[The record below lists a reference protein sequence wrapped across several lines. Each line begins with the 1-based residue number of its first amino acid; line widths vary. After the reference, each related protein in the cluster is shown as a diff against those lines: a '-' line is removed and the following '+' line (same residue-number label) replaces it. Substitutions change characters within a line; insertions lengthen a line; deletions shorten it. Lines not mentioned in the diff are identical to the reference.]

1 MADISE
7 SPLGPL
13 RDALRRIVD
22 PCSIATGVPVDLLDM
37 GLVKD
42 LRLDGGTAHVELIV
56 TSPLCTQ
63 IGLIVER
70 VREVLKG
77 GAVVCSEGDMHVIP
91 WGLRKW
97 KRGSWVTCRH
107 SASTSPLSMAARIS
121 RTAQAAAVSTVVVMS
136 TPSSGATKYRGDQ
149 EDRHGA
155 RP

>member
-7 SPLGPL
+7 SPLGPV

-63 IGLIVER
+63 IGLIVDR
-70 VREVLKG
+70 VREVLAEMDG
-77 GAVVCSEGDMHVIP
+77 V
-91 WGLRKW
+91 
-97 KRGSWVTCRH
+97 GSVEVTVDAR
-107 SASTSPLSMAARIS
+107 AEWWPGMIAESP
-121 RTAQAAAVSTVVVMS
+121 
-136 TPSSGATKYRGDQ
+136 
-149 EDRHGA
+149 RHGRRA
-155 RP
+155 AGRLGSGPR